1 MMFNAVYLPSLVQDP
16 SVLNQA
22 SFAPLPQV
30 NMRSLARTAPLLLV
44 SPLWLIVQCLAQSD
58 APIAFNAASLIINKQ
73 QQDPAAPG
81 REDGHKA
88 KPASKVV
95 HLRAGAPATAVFDV
109 SR

>member
-1 MMFNAVYLPSLVQDP
+1 
-16 SVLNQA
+16 
-22 SFAPLPQV
+22 
-30 NMRSLARTAPLLLV
+30 MRSLNRTVPLLLV

-58 APIAFNAASLIINKQ
+58 APIAFNAASLVINKQ

-81 REDGHKA
+81 REGHKA
-88 KPASKVV
+88 KPSSKVV